1 MTRIR
6 LTWLLLLEV
15 ATNALGWVGV
25 ALVVYGITVA
35 VTGETWKPVEAIVHP
50 VSSALTFIA
59 TAMTAASVYLSPHAA
74 MPEPI
79 SKIVIAPA
87 AIGACVVALG
97 FLIWMDIPEVIVSG
111 FSIVG
116 LAGGLF
122 RLRPKRGH
130 PRRRG
135 ESSQDPSNWFPPRC

>member
-1 MTRIR
+1 
-6 LTWLLLLEV
+6 LLLEV

-25 ALVVYGITVA
+25 ALIVYGITVA

-74 MPEPI
+74 TPEPI
-79 SKIVIAPA
+79 SKIIVAPM
-87 AIGACVVALG
+87 AIGACVIALG

-111 FSIVG
+111 FAIVG

-130 PRRRG
+130 ARRG
-135 ESSQDPSNWFPPRC
+135 EDSTRTLPG